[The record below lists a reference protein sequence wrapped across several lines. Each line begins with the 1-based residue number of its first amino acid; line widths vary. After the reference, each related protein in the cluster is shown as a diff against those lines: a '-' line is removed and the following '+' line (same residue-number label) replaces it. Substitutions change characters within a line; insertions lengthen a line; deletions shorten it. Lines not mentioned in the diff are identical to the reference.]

1 MQRARMR
8 AVVVSDVDPTTVAG
22 TAFGPAR
29 KRYAAPACRDLGAV
43 HRVTRKTGGD
53 TDNSKQHPTR
63 R

>member
-1 MQRARMR
+1 MKRARTR
-8 AVVVSDVDPTTVAG
+8 AVVVSDADPTTA
-22 TAFGPAR
+22 AIASGPAR
-29 KRYAAPACRDLGAV
+29 KRYAAPACRDLGVV